1 MRPCL
6 KTKQKRLNT
15 CKGDVGAHPHWRAC
29 GAGPDHSTLCEVS
42 CKSSLRTLIVEHFLK
57 RSWKFGHIILV
68 MCHSCGVNLSFS
80 KREVGDGK
88 TPWRFGLRPAVV
100 MLGAGVLCGPI
111 LELHLIQ

>member
-1 MRPCL
+1 MVTWGLTPTGGPVER
-6 KTKQKRLNT
+6 
-15 CKGDVGAHPHWRAC
+15 
-29 GAGPDHSTLCEVS
+29 GPDHSTLCEVS

-80 KREVGDGK
+80 KREVGGGK
-88 TPWRFGLRPAVV
+88 PPWRFGLRPAVV